1 MHAQD
6 KLLTGALQILD
17 SRYCKFS
24 QELLPAKEH
33 DYKFS
38 YGGSIQSEWS
48 TSIPGLAHSV
58 LNFWVGI
65 TVISKHV
72 STSVKFVTLNLQE
85 NPLDDYSFHLFV
97 LPEDGSIHGC
107 ISKLG
112 LFCKLRR

>member
-1 MHAQD
+1 M
-6 KLLTGALQILD
+6 LRNLNL
-17 SRYCKFS
+17 S
-24 QELLPAKEH
+24 KEYQH
-33 DYKFS
+33 VRKHSGCDGVLCTHIS
-38 YGGSIQSEWS
+38 TVDWS

-85 NPLDDYSFHLFV
+85 SPLDDYSFHLFV